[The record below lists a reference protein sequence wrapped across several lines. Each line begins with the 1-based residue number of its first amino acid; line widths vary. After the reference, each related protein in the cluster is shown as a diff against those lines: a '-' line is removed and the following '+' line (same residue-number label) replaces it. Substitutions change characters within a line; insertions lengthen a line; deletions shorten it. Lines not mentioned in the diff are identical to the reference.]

1 MSSAF
6 DPQFQ
11 QNDSTDFARNA
22 LRSVPAVAHSG
33 VVNRTHRVIR
43 ERAKVLQQKRNRERS
58 LMVPLIICSVLLI
71 LSILAV
77 WTGMYQYQ
85 EAVEAAE
92 VVQADV
98 ATLAT
103 TDNNHFL
110 VILLWFV
117 PVSVAVLTTVWV
129 RRSRNNADDEAR

>member
-33 VVNRTHRVIR
+33 VVNRTHRVVR
-43 ERAKVLQQKRNRERS
+43 ERAKVMQQKRNRERS

-71 LSILAV
+71 LSVLAV
-77 WTGMYQYQ
+77 WTGLYQYQ